1 MSNEPLNHQLQ
12 KLKIRLKNWEHE
24 FSHNQNRKPSKQDVK
39 SNPSISLLYKE
50 YYKLKQKVASG
61 TDETTSLR
69 KKDETLEQPEFRTP
83 TKVRKIEKRLFEQE
97 TPTSKQLEVTPK
109 SADKSLLGPT
119 PQLSRRVIN
128 IFEDISPN
136 PSPSGKT
143 PQTAETSVMSIAE
156 TSMQSMTPTTPSK
169 RIRPSVDLS
178 SPSSAIFDTPT
189 TYRTEV
195 PSSPNFLR
203 VSSRCRKSL
212 SEMIQE
218 LKDIEDD
225 YGNDEERILAE
236 VEENESS
243 SSSDP
248 EENPAQDSTRPFKRR
263 VKRQNRLVKLPPSVS
278 AEKSH
283 LDRMPEID
291 EEEEAT
297 ANAPDQEEEEEGNV
311 ASSTER
317 PSSKNAKSEESKRRL
332 KNGLLLGKQVSQNYS
347 SYKLNRGKG
356 KNFRSRR

>member
-1 MSNEPLNHQLQ
+1 MSNEPLDYQLQ
-12 KLKIRLKNWEHE
+12 KLKIRLKTWEHE
-24 FSHNQNRKPSKQDVK
+24 FSHNQNRKPTKQDVK

-50 YYKLKQKVASG
+50 YYKLKQKVAKG
-61 TDETTSLR
+61 DDKTSTPR
-69 KKDETLEQPEFRTP
+69 KKNEGTLEQPEFRTP
-83 TKVRKIEKRLFEQE
+83 TKIRKIEKHPFEQR
-97 TPTSKQLEVTPK
+97 TPTSKPLELTPK

-143 PQTAETSVMSIAE
+143 SQIAETSVLSIAE
-156 TSMQSMTPTTPSK
+156 TSLQSMTPTTPSK
-169 RIRPSVDLS
+169 RIRPSMNLS

-236 VEENESS
+236 VEENENSS
-243 SSSDP
+243 SFSES
-248 EENPAQDSTRPFKRR
+248 EENSAQESARPFKRKI
-263 VKRQNRLVKLPPSVS
+263 KRQNRLVKLN

-283 LDRMPEID
+283 LDSMPEID

-297 ANAPDQEEEEEGNV
+297 AGDIDHEEQEENNPNMIEGSPSNNV
-311 ASSTER
+311 DLQD
-317 PSSKNAKSEESKRRL
+317 SKRRL